1 MSLFLAEGLEWLKRK
16 NFLNKQAKN
25 REGYRGIMGPI
36 PTLDGPSSG
45 SGSSIEYDPEFTD
58 AALQSNNL
66 SQGIADYTTKYNA
79 LKTTTNNYLGMTAQN
94 GSNIKKNYNIFVNSP
109 MDASLIKETPY
120 TGGGCIANGLSNNGA
135 LAGLTVDAPGQG
147 FNALY
152 PAISSNSSNFLN
164 AQAAINA
171 CKLWAADSQTVSA
184 VNPPTTLFA
193 VTKDDNLPSSKFKCY
208 YGNSLTNPSPTPY
221 TVKKIS
227 YKIKTSSDATRGG
240 LFGDGTLGVYN
251 EILPALPADPSN
263 PYNAVNTTALTG
275 YGACDKFVGGEL
287 NRSSIMA
294 TVGSNCTNVAS
305 IPVNIRY
312 VYIRASQDPSIGDS
326 CIQIAQLAVYGFKN
340 GVAKNLA
347 SRGDPTN
354 MGGPINI
361 NPQPVAHSGVGVTT
375 NNGVVT
381 FTNQTDS
388 AYYLT
393 NPTIAIDGTL
403 SAREYPGIYHS
414 ISVDRN
420 EWWCVDLGKN
430 YPVYQVDYYN
440 RKNCCEWRAI
450 GMQIYFKDN
459 NGAEV
464 QVKSPTTGALVPFLT
479 IKSNS
484 AQQSFIIGQ

>member
-25 REGYRGIMGPI
+25 REGYRGIMGQI
-36 PTLDGPSSG
+36 PTLDGPSSGSG

-94 GSNIKKNYNIFVNSP
+94 GSDIKKNYNIFVNTP

-193 VTKDDNLPSSKFKCY
+193 VTKDGNLPSSKFKCY

-221 TVKKIS
+221 TVKKIN

-240 LFGDGTLGVYN
+240 LFGDSTIGVYN
-251 EILPALPADPSN
+251 EILSALPADPNN

-287 NRSSIMA
+287 NRASIMA
-294 TVGSNCTNVAS
+294 TLGSNCTNVAS

-312 VYIRASQDPSIGDS
+312 VYIRASQDPSLADS
-326 CIQIAQLAVYGFKN
+326 YIQIAQLVVYGFNN
-340 GVAKNLA
+340 GIAKNLT
-347 SRGDPTN
+347 SRGDLNNSPK
-354 MGGPINI
+354 
-361 NPQPVAHSGVGVTT
+361 PVANSGVGVTT
-375 NNGVVT
+375 NNGVNT
-381 FTNQTDS
+381 FTNKTDYS
-388 AYYLT
+388 WGGVGA
-393 NPTIAIDGTL
+393 NVAIDGTV
-403 SAREYPGIYHS
+403 SARAYPGIYHS
-414 ISVDRN
+414 TTVDRN
-420 EWWCVDLGKN
+420 EWWSVDLGKN

-440 RKNCCEWRAI
+440 RAEHGTWRAI
-450 GMQIYFKDN
+450 GMQMYFKDN

-479 IKSNS
+479 FKSDS
-484 AQQSFIIGQ
+484 AKQSFIISQ